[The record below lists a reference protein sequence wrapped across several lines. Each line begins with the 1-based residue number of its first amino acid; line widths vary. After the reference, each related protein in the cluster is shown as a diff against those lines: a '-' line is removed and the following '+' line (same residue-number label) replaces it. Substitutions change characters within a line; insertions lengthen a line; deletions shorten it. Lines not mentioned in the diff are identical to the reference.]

1 MARGIVISPHSKTTS
16 HLILTSISRASS
28 SLTKFTTNPL
38 TASPNN
44 LLRLSLSN
52 PSNRVLCCNCST
64 AQHCNDP
71 IDMSRYR
78 EAFSKR
84 MAMAGLKPHH
94 RIALGVSGGPD
105 SMALCVLTADWKTGG
120 FSAATKES
128 SDFVEGLLAIVVDH
142 GLRAE
147 SKDEANTVC
156 HRVLNMGI
164 RCEIA
169 GCDWSDGR
177 PKLGQLQEAARNM
190 RYQNFQS
197 FCMQHQI
204 GVLFV
209 AHHADDQAELFILR
223 LSRNSGVLGLAGMA
237 FTSQLFPTCAN
248 FNGKSSNGIVLMRPL
263 LEFSKEDMY
272 KICQYA
278 NQEWVEDPTNQSPLF
293 VRNRIRMSLKN
304 LASCKFKSEL
314 QSVISSCRKTRSYVD
329 KVCCKLISQAVS
341 IMPQGYAVIDLEI
354 LDPSN
359 IKDVCLSKFVALILQ
374 FTSQRHRPVRGSAL
388 KLLLDYIRTFPCK
401 TSLTAAGC
409 YLCAAPGSKG
419 TKVLVCC
426 CVDSSFPSRMEL
438 LHTDTYEGHN
448 RYISSEVEQIIADGK
463 SLSDQM
469 VSDASDLQILDE
481 ISSESV
487 LIQAKRLKII
497 SESTHRSIASLQG
510 GETIRF
516 RSKNEVSDCK
526 LRNEVEP
533 VTSSLSRTLLP
544 GQIGYF
550 MNRFLIRWKLN
561 KKIPDGAYMDEGD
574 FGRDFG
580 AESQPYCCR
589 SCLVD
594 HGIAVEVRHMI
605 DADWLYLAKLSECG
619 KVENSQQQRIDFA
632 TKLEQGTETI
642 DVCGN
647 YTRKSAQ
654 RALRTLKSIPVAAR
668 RGLPVL
674 VSRQGLLLSI
684 PSVCFNHCP
693 CLNVSA
699 DFKPIVPLGGGHTSF
714 I

>member
-1 MARGIVISPHSKTTS
+1 MARGLIISPHSKTTS

-44 LLRLSLSN
+44 LLRSSLSN

-78 EAFSKR
+78 EAFAKR

-94 RIALGVSGGPD
+94 RVALGVSGGPD

-128 SDFVEGLLAIVVDH
+128 GEFVEGLLAIVVDH
-142 GLRAE
+142 GLRVE
-147 SKDEANTVC
+147 SKDEANAVR
-156 HRVLNMGI
+156 HRVLNMEFMHI
-164 RCEIA
+164 VILLE
-169 GCDWSDGR
+169 
-177 PKLGQLQEAARNM
+177 QM
-190 RYQNFQS
+190 
-197 FCMQHQI
+197 
-204 GVLFV
+204 
-209 AHHADDQAELFILR
+209 QAELFILR

-272 KICQYA
+272 K
-278 NQEWVEDPTNQSPLF
+278 
-293 VRNRIRMSLKN
+293 
-304 LASCKFKSEL
+304 
-314 QSVISSCRKTRSYVD
+314 
-329 KVCCKLISQAVS
+329 
-341 IMPQGYAVIDLEI
+341 QGYAVIDLEI

-359 IKDVCLSKFVALILQ
+359 IKDVCLSKFV
-374 FTSQRHRPVRGSAL
+374 S
-388 KLLLDYIRTFPCK
+388 LLLQ

-426 CVDSSFPSRMEL
+426 CVDSSFLSRMEL

-448 RYISSEVEQIIADGK
+448 RYISSEVEQIIADGE

-469 VSDASDLQILDE
+469 VPDASDLQFLDE

-510 GETIRF
+510 GETVRF

-526 LRNEVEP
+526 LRNDVEP
-533 VTSSLSRTLLP
+533 VASSLSRTLLP

-561 KKIPDGAYMDEGD
+561 KEIPDGAYFLDEGD
-574 FGRDFG
+574 FDRDSG

-594 HGIAVEVRHMI
+594 NGIAVEVRHMI
-605 DADWLYLAKLSECG
+605 DADWLYLVKLLECG
-619 KVENSQQQRIDFA
+619 KEENSQQQRIGFA

-642 DVCGN
+642 DVCAN

-699 DFKPIVPLGGGHTSF
+699 EFKPIVPLGGGHRSVKMYVKEYHHLPCPSSF
-714 I
+714 LKENGVNHCFHGASSCCSNQDKKALSIKQKTFTYRSWYATGTNRKFTTWTTGHTPPSNISAGRKSLFKSSFT

>member
-1 MARGIVISPHSKTTS
+1 MARGLIISQHSKTTS
-16 HLILTSISRASS
+16 DLMLTSISRVSS

-38 TASPNN
+38 AASSNN

-64 AQHCNDP
+64 AEHYNDP

-78 EAFSKR
+78 EAFAKR
-84 MAMAGLKPHH
+84 MTMAGLKPHH

-120 FSAATKES
+120 FSATKES
-128 SDFVEGLLAIVVDH
+128 GEFVEGLLAIVVDH

-147 SKDEANTVC
+147 SKDEANT
-156 HRVLNMGI
+156 
-164 RCEIA
+164 
-169 GCDWSDGR
+169 
-177 PKLGQLQEAARNM
+177 
-190 RYQNFQS
+190 
-197 FCMQHQI
+197 
-204 GVLFV
+204 
-209 AHHADDQAELFILR
+209 AELFILR

-248 FNGKSSNGIVLMRPL
+248 FNGKSSSGIVLMRPL

-272 KICQYA
+272 KICQHA

-293 VRNRIRMSLKN
+293 VR
-304 LASCKFKSEL
+304 KFKSEL

-329 KVCCKLISQAVS
+329 Q
-341 IMPQGYAVIDLEI
+341 QGYAVIDLEI

-359 IKDVCLSKFVALILQ
+359 MKDVCLSKFVALLLQ

-448 RYISSEVEQIIADGK
+448 RYISSEVEPIIADGQ

-469 VSDASDLQILDE
+469 VPDASDLQFLDE

-510 GETIRF
+510 GETVRF

-526 LRNEVEP
+526 LRNNVEP

-561 KKIPDGAYMDEGD
+561 KDIPNGAYFLDEGD
-574 FGRDFG
+574 FDLDSG
-580 AESQPYCCR
+580 AEGQPYCCR

-619 KVENSQQQRIDFA
+619 KVENSQQQRIGFA

-642 DVCGN
+642 DVCAN
-647 YTRKSAQ
+647 YKRKSAQ

-699 DFKPIVPLGGGHTSF
+699 EFKPIVPLGGGLSGAAAAAAAAPGDCTALK
-714 I
+714 